1 MIAVVFDPDKMA
13 RKPFV
18 SVRESRVE
26 FERLVEE
33 EKQAIADHQLTSVL
47 SGLSTDDQSFYSA
60 RLTLQTHSTIP
71 LSTY

>member
-1 MIAVVFDPDKMA
+1 MIATVFDPDKMA

-33 EKQAIADHQLTSVL
+33 EKQAIADHQVTLVL

-60 RLTLQTHSTIP
+60 PLTLQTHSTIP
-71 LSTY
+71 LSTD